1 MPMDVFALDRDLLAA
16 EPSLF
21 RDVVWTGQRLFKATA
36 TTLQTTLLASSSDLG
51 FTDAGVEAGHV
62 VVIDGMPLEVIN
74 RIDDVQLEVSRL
86 RAARDGAVQA
96 APSINEKPAWC
107 VSFLPQ
113 IAAVHEAIVRAAGL
127 TPAANSDAP
136 MAGAPTPTIVNV
148 DELRVVE
155 VTGALASIFA
165 AAAGM
170 AGGVGMAHPP
180 KAGGAAAG
188 LWARAEHW
196 RRAHMSAWRRARVLI
211 DMNGDGAADVER
223 VLSMGLLVRA

>member
-1 MPMDVFALDRDLLAA
+1 MPTEVFARDRDLLAA

-21 RDVVWTGQRLFKATA
+21 RDVVWTGQRLFKGVAS
-36 TTLQTTLLASSSDLG
+36 TLQTTLLALSSDLG

-86 RAARDGAVQA
+86 RAARDGVAQA

-113 IAAVHEAIVRAAGL
+113 IAAVHEAIERAAGL
-127 TPAANSDAP
+127 AADQAAVAP
-136 MAGAPTPTIVNV
+136 APTIING

-155 VTGALASIFA
+155 VTGALAVIFA

-170 AGGVGMAHPP
+170 AGGVGMSQAP
-180 KAGGAAAG
+180 KASAAAAG

-196 RRAHMSAWRRARVLI
+196 RRVHTGQWRRARVLI
-211 DMNGDGAADVER
+211 DTNGDGVAEVER
-223 VLSMGLLVRA
+223 VLSLTLLVRG